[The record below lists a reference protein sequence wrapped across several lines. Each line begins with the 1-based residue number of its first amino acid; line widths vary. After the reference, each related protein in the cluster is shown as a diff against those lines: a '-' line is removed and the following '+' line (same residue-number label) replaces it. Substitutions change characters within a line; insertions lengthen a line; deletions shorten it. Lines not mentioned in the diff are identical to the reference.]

1 MGKES
6 RLSLINRKE
15 QLIKIC
21 NEKRNALQNVPEG
34 SLRIS
39 SSRNRVQYYLRNDPK
54 NFVGSYIAKKD
65 LPMVQQ
71 LAQKEYDKK
80 ILTSAEQ
87 EIHAIDQYLKE
98 CPKRYVEEV
107 YESMH
112 IEKQKLV
119 IPILETVEQFVKKW
133 QQNSYEGKTFA
144 EDAPALFTAKGER
157 VRSKSEV
164 IIADLLER
172 EKIPYHYEKPIWLK
186 GWRNVYPDFTVLNV
200 LQRKEIYWEHLGMMD
215 DPEYAEK
222 AIQKIEMYQK
232 NHIFPGDNLILTYET
247 KNFPLNQKNILNV
260 IQHYLKN

>member
-1 MGKES
+1 MGKERMS
-6 RLSLINRKE
+6 SLINRKE

-80 ILTSAEQ
+80 IL
-87 EIHAIDQYLKE
+87 
-98 CPKRYVEEV
+98 
-107 YESMH
+107 
-112 IEKQKLV
+112 
-119 IPILETVEQFVKKW
+119 ETEEQFLKKW

-144 EDAPALFTAKGER
+144 EDAPALFTVKGER

-186 GWRNVYPDFTVLNV
+186 SW
-200 LQRKEIYWEHLGMMD
+200 GM
-215 DPEYAEK
+215 Y
-222 AIQKIEMYQK
+222 
-232 NHIFPGDNLILTYET
+232 
-247 KNFPLNQKNILNV
+247 QKNILNV